1 MSKKKERKNDLGM
14 KQNHKKAIFTFTA
27 PEAQRVQLAGDF
39 NAWDPDAHPL
49 ERTSDER
56 WEIRLDLSPGRYEYK
71 FLVDGQW
78 QKDPDCTD
86 FASNPFGDE
95 NCVLVLK

>member
-1 MSKKKERKNDLGM
+1 MSKQKGKKDDSSM

-39 NAWDPDAHPL
+39 NSWDPNAHPL
-49 ERTSDER
+49 KRTSGER
-56 WEIRLDLSPGRYEYK
+56 WEIRLNLSPGRYEYK

-78 QKDPDCTD
+78 QNDPNCAD